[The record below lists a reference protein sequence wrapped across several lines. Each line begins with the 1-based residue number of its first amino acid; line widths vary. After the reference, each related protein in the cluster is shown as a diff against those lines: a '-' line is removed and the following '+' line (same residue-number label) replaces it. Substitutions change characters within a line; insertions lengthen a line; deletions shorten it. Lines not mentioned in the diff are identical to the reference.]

1 MSTCGVNILK
11 IPREVAVPMKVLV
24 KMNLTLDCSVIKVII
39 GNRFDKIVAQFE
51 KAVLSCDL
59 EKRSSFCCTR
69 FCSILC
75 RKISSEDCVDE
86 DY

>member
-1 MSTCGVNILK
+1 MNILK
-11 IPREVAVPMKVLV
+11 IPREIAVPRKVLV
-24 KMNLTLDCSVIKVII
+24 KMNRTLDCSVIKAII

-59 EKRSSFCCTR
+59 EKRSSFCCIR